1 MLRCTSFRCV
11 RLRRTVAALP
21 PPDQSLHSAFRRR
34 PWIKIKSG
42 TRANAHRV
50 GAAEGCDL
58 LILPLLFC
66 GSEPARESGLTADH
80 YPPAG
85 LNPCGR
91 ALELTLIVEWCGF
104 TAGSCAVLLFCGSE
118 LAREGGLT
126 ADHYLPA
133 GLNPCGSWLA
143 SDGSLQVDQSPTDIP
158 DPNVGASL
166 LAKAPFQTTS
176 SHLPVRGN
184 PCT

>member
-1 MLRCTSFRCV
+1 SSLRSLLSGAASPRA
-11 RLRRTVAALP
+11 AALFCF
-21 PPDQSLHSAFRRR
+21 SA
-34 PWIKIKSG
+34 
-42 TRANAHRV
+42 
-50 GAAEGCDL
+50 
-58 LILPLLFC
+58 FC
-66 GSEPARESGLTADH
+66 GSEPAREGGLTADH

-104 TAGSCAVLLFCGSE
+104 AAGSCAVLLFCGSE

-143 SDGSLQVDQSPTDIP
+143 SDGDLQADQSPTDVP

-166 LAKAPFQTTS
+166 LAKALFQTTS
-176 SHLPVRGN
+176 NHLTVRGN

>member
-1 MLRCTSFRCV
+1 
-11 RLRRTVAALP
+11 
-21 PPDQSLHSAFRRR
+21 QSLHSAFRRR
-34 PWIKIKSG
+34 RWIKSKIKS

-104 TAGSCAVLLFCGSE
+104 AAGSCAVLLFCGSE

-126 ADHYLPA
+126 ADLILVVVP
-133 GLNPCGSWLA
+133 
-143 SDGSLQVDQSPTDIP
+143 SPT
-158 DPNVGASL
+158 VGVSL
-166 LAKAPFQTTS
+166 LAMTP
-176 SHLPVRGN
+176 
-184 PCT
+184 